1 MVTEARMT
9 EPGDAGA
16 EAPIE
21 DGDSLPPEAYTD
33 DPEAPVDEYD
43 KLEDFDPST
52 GWPDLGF
59 EDAAFPGSA
68 PRLDE
73 GANERA

>member
-1 MVTEARMT
+1 MT

-21 DGDSLPPEAYTD
+21 DGNSLPPEENTD
-33 DPEAPVDEYD
+33 DPEAPVDDDD

-52 GWPDLGF
+52 GWPDPGF
-59 EDAAFPGSA
+59 EHVAFPGSA
-68 PRLDE
+68 PRPNE
-73 GANERA
+73 GAR